1 MLIELLLKLM
11 KAEVLVF
18 DLLLLVTGHWLDL
31 LIVLLML
38 MIELLL

>member
-1 MLIELLLKLM
+1 MIELLLKLM

-18 DLLLLVTGHWLDL
+18 DLLLLMTGWWLDL

>member
-1 MLIELLLKLM
+1 MIELLLKLM

-18 DLLLLVTGHWLDL
+18 DLLLLMTEWWWDL
-31 LIVLLML
+31 SIVLLML